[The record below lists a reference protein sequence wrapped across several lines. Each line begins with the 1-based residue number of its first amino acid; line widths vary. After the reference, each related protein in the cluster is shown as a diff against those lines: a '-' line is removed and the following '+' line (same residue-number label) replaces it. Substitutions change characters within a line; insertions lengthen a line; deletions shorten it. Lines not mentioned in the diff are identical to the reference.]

1 MALHQYFV
9 VVKMS
14 LTAKFKTEW
23 AVSELNSTVN
33 DTHAMQWHILQVC
46 AQGMTRFQMLDHA
59 TALPLRRG
67 AATNALLDWQPG

>member
-14 LTAKFKTEW
+14 STAKFKTEW
-23 AVSELNSTVN
+23 AVSELNSKN
-33 DTHAMQWHILQVC
+33 DTHAMPWHNLEAC

-59 TALPLRRG
+59 ALPLRRG